1 MQVGG
6 IGSGN
11 GNSGLDNHG
20 VSHQTINYRIDD
32 STQNV
37 NKHDTARRD
46 VADEATSAYTVSFS
60 SEGKRLAAEQMAAR
74 KAAGKA
80 DALQDQKAEQNSGE
94 RQESVGQETGGLTGR
109 LRELLESGKK
119 LLLQIWGESKEE
131 EAANEVS
138 REDDILESTI
148 NENIETDGDEYHE
161 SGIAA
166 AAVNVQAPAGMTTAD
181 PYFNSNSD
189 AGKVKE
195 PLLTRIRIR
204 FRDIAGQLAERF
216 GGMLSGQFSAG
227 SELKDRQEQQ
237 KNNLQAEQT
246 AQEKHKKDYY
256 RKNGVVVD
264 ISTPPAEHL
273 MDSYD
278 KAGEYSKLTT
288 EQKR

>member
-74 KAAGKA
+74 KAT
-80 DALQDQKAEQNSGE
+80 EE
-94 RQESVGQETGGLTGR
+94 ESAGQETGGLTGK

-138 REDDILESTI
+138 EEDDILDTI
-148 NENIETDGDEYHE
+148 NENLETDGDEYHE

-166 AAVNVQAPAGMTTAD
+166 GAVNVQAPAGMTTAD

-237 KNNLQAEQT
+237 KDNLQAEQT